1 MRFPGQSACLEV
13 CGSCSPKV
21 HKRAR
26 DTTNPKQHFRDSC
39 SLLYWYLQFPA
50 LGHPPSRARWP
61 VSRPFYPL
69 WAPANCR
76 APSPLLRGFWVE
88 KNKNKTKKTGRSH
101 HGQRKQQP
109 LVPLAPNHFSHHAPG
124 QRPPRVLCRSKFSSE
139 DPFSVMSVSWFSPKP
154 LQDVKNP
161 NITQSPGKEF

>member
-1 MRFPGQSACLEV
+1 MAVVPQKSTRGRVTPQIQSSILGTAAVSCTGTCSSQPWATHLPGPGGQFLDLFTPCGSQPTVEHHLPYLEV
-13 CGSCSPKV
+13 FG
-21 HKRAR
+21 
-26 DTTNPKQHFRDSC
+26 
-39 SLLYWYLQFPA
+39 
-50 LGHPPSRARWP
+50 
-61 VSRPFYPL
+61 
-69 WAPANCR
+69 
-76 APSPLLRGFWVE
+76 VE

-154 LQDVKNP
+154 LQDVK
-161 NITQSPGKEF
+161 TQTSLNQPGKEF